1 MLNCFCNAHVY
12 VFFLLS
18 VCLCAPVHVLVSQSR
33 LFMGTMRDCASLCF
47 EPAWEWSLVGEL
59 CAWLDLPSLQL
70 LFTSTIATTHYSSPN
85 SLASHIPSTDNYLP
99 PKYALFPKPVCPFA
113 KTCDISSV
121 FDALGHFSNI
131 LRHYNRPIWQGLK
144 RLSHN
149 FLGHFEVYF
158 FMEVIGGAQ
167 FLGRC
172 TIN

>member
-1 MLNCFCNAHVY
+1 MRVWKFLALKRSQIRLDQRPGPTANSLFVAQHLVHVKLFIQCAHLCI
-12 VFFLLS
+12 FLLS
-18 VCLCAPVHVLVSQSR
+18 VCLCAPEHVLVSQRR
-33 LFMGTMRDCASLCF
+33 LFMGFWHTMRDCASLCF

-99 PKYALFPKPVCPFA
+99 PKYALFPVSVCPSA

-131 LRHYNRPIWQGLK
+131 LRH
-144 RLSHN
+144 
-149 FLGHFEVYF
+149 
-158 FMEVIGGAQ
+158 
-167 FLGRC
+167 
-172 TIN
+172 